1 MNLRLLSLA
10 LSLCLP
16 LPALAQEEPGED
28 EFAEL
33 LDVLA
38 EETEVATRTRMNS
51 DYVPGIV
58 TVLEAR
64 TLEAQGARTVWD
76 ALSYVPGVEAWRD
89 PSGTPTITVR
99 GIPFPFNSGSVQVLF
114 DSVPIAAEA
123 AGLNGAA
130 LLLPLAQVERI
141 EFVRGPG
148 SVVYGD
154 YAFQGLLNVVT
165 RTDAGAVEVAEGS
178 HDDHWGNLRL
188 AGAGERWHVSAQVAA
203 YDTNDA
209 EVPTNRSADEE
220 RRYAAVNLGAGG
232 FELVAHAVARDLLGN
247 DAASANTVFN
257 ERSSAVEARYRHAFS
272 PTLEARARLQHLSN
286 DLATGGIG
294 FEGGHDEAGL
304 DLLWTGWS
312 GQTWLAGVEYNH
324 GEIDSAFQRQAS
336 PPGQPPRPPIQIG
349 ARSRRA
355 LSAYAQ
361 GQFALTDTLQ
371 ATLGARWDDNSTIGT
386 RLTPRAS
393 LVWRAAENHIL
404 KAQYAEGFRS
414 PTFFELYITPGQPM
428 LDYEVNRT
436 AELNYVY
443 QRPGTTARATL
454 FRSRIDDMVFRNF
467 GGIGFGNVAQAES
480 DGVELEINQQFGAQV
495 RLDASVAKFDSKHDR
510 NTTSTLV
517 DLGASADWL
526 ANAAL
531 LWTPGTDHAFG
542 VRWNR
547 IGTRG
552 SAPPGDERYDRVDV
566 SYTRR
571 DFLREGIELQLAVAN
586 ALDDRM
592 VYFNP
597 SPTADMPI
605 GYQRRSAW
613 LRLAWEW

>member
-1 MNLRLLSLA
+1 MRPHLLAIALA
-10 LSLCLP
+10 AALP
-16 LPALAQEEPGED
+16 LPAFAQEAEGEE

-64 TLEAQGARTVWD
+64 TLEAQGARTLWD

-89 PSGTPTITVR
+89 ASGTPTITVR

-165 RTDAGAVEVAEGS
+165 RTDLHGVELARGS
-178 HDDHWGNLRL
+178 HGENWGNLRL
-188 AGAGERWHVSAQVAA
+188 AGAGGDWRVAA
-203 YDTNDA
+203 QLAGYDTDDA
-209 EVPTNRSADEE
+209 VVPANRSADED
-220 RRYAAVNLGAGG
+220 RRYAAFNAQFHG
-232 FELVAHAVARDLLGN
+232 FELVAHAVERDLRGN
-247 DAASANTVFN
+247 DAASANILFD
-257 ERSSAVEARYRHAFS
+257 ERSRALEARYRHAFG
-272 PTLEARARLQHLSN
+272 PQLEARARLQHLSN
-286 DLATGGIG
+286 DLRTGGIG

-304 DLLWTGWS
+304 DFLWTAGS
-312 GQTWLAGVEYNH
+312 GQTWLFGAEYNH
-324 GEIDSAFQRQAS
+324 GEVDSAFQRQPA
-336 PPGQPPRPPIQIG
+336 PPGQPPRPPTVID

-355 LSAYAQ
+355 VSAYAQ
-361 GQFALTDTLQ
+361 GQFALTEALQ
-371 ATLGARWDDNSTIGT
+371 ATVGARWDDNGTIGT
-386 RLTPRAS
+386 RVTPRAS

-436 AELNYVY
+436 FELNYVY

-467 GGIGFGNVAQAES
+467 AGIGFGNVAQAES
-480 DGVELEINQQFGAQV
+480 DGVELELNHQFGSSV
-495 RLDASVAKFDSKHDR
+495 RFDGAVARFDSRHDR
-510 NTTSTLV
+510 NTTLTAV
-517 DLGASADWL
+517 DIGASADWL

-531 LWTPGTDHAFG
+531 LWTPGSRNAFG
-542 VRWNR
+542 LRWNR
-547 IGTRG
+547 IGTRA
-552 SAPPGDERYDRVDV
+552 SAPAGTAHYDRVDL

-571 DFLREGIELQLAVAN
+571 DFLLDGLELQLAAGN
-586 ALDDRM
+586 ALDESM
-592 VYFNP
+592 VYLNP
-597 SPTADMPI
+597 APNADMPI
-605 GYQRRSAW
+605 AYQRRSAW

>member
-1 MNLRLLSLA
+1 MKTRLLTLA
-10 LSLCLP
+10 LSLALP
-16 LPALAQEEPGED
+16 LPALAQDEAGDD

-38 EETEVATRTRMNS
+38 EETEVATRTKMNS

-58 TVLEAR
+58 TVLDAR
-64 TLEAQGARTVWD
+64 TLEALGARTVWD
-76 ALSYVPGVEAWRD
+76 ALSHVPGVEAWRD
-89 PSGTPTITVR
+89 PAGTPTITVR

-165 RTDAGAVEVAEGS
+165 RTDAGAVEVADGS
-178 HDDHWGNLRL
+178 HDEHWGNLRL
-188 AGAGERWHVSAQVAA
+188 AGAGERWHASAQVAA

-209 EVPTNRSADEE
+209 AVPANRSADEE
-220 RRYAAVNLGAGG
+220 RRYAAINLGVGG
-232 FELVAHAVARDLLGN
+232 FELVAHSVARDLQGN
-247 DAASANTVFN
+247 DAASANTLFN
-257 ERSSAVEARYRHAFS
+257 ERSSAVEARYKHAFGES
-272 PTLEARARLQHLSN
+272 LEVRARLQHLSN
-286 DLATGGIG
+286 DLGTGGVG

-304 DLLWTGWS
+304 DLLYTGWS
-312 GQTWLAGVEYNH
+312 GQTWLGGVEYNH
-324 GEIDSAFQRQAS
+324 GEIDSAFQRQMS
-336 PPGQPPRPPIQIG
+336 PPGQPPRPPTEIG

-355 LSAYAQ
+355 VSVYAQ

-386 RLTPRAS
+386 RVTPRAS

-436 AELNYVY
+436 FELNYVY
-443 QRPGTTARATL
+443 SRPGSTARATL

-467 GGIGFGNVAQAES
+467 GGIGFANVAQAES
-480 DGVELEINQQFGAQV
+480 EGVELEWNRQFGSRWRFDTA
-495 RLDASVAKFDSKHDR
+495 LGWFDSRHNR
-510 NTTSTLV
+510 NTSLTDVEL
-517 DLGASADWL
+517 LASADWL
-526 ANAAL
+526 ANVGL
-531 LWTPGTDHAFG
+531 LWTPGSRSAVGLH
-542 VRWNR
+542 WNR
-547 IGTRG
+547 VGTRG
-552 SAPPGDERYDRVDV
+552 SAPPGATQYDRVDLA
-566 SYTRR
+566 YTRR
-571 DFLREGIELQLAVAN
+571 HLGWDGLELQLGVSN
-586 ALDDRM
+586 ALDETT
-592 VYFNP
+592 VFLNP
-597 SPTADMPI
+597 APTGDMPI
-605 GYQRRSAW
+605 IFQRRSAW
-613 LRLAWEW
+613 VRLAWEW

>member
-1 MNLRLLSLA
+1 MNFRLLTLA
-10 LSLCLP
+10 LSLCVP
-16 LPALAQEEPGED
+16 LHSLAQDEAGED

-64 TLEAQGARTVWD
+64 TLEAMGARTVWD

-89 PSGTPTITVR
+89 PNGTPTITVR

-130 LLLPLAQVERI
+130 LMLPLAQVERI

-165 RTDAGAVEVAEGS
+165 RTDAGAVEVADGS
-178 HDDHWGNLRL
+178 HDEHWGNLRL
-188 AGAGERWHVSAQVAA
+188 AGAGEHWHAAAQVGA

-209 EVPTNRSADEE
+209 VVPTNRSADEE
-220 RRYAAVNLGAGG
+220 RRYAAVNLGVGG
-232 FELVAHAVARDLLGN
+232 FELVAHSVARDLRGN
-247 DAASANTVFN
+247 DAASANTRFN
-257 ERSSAVEARYRHAFS
+257 ERSSAVEARYRHVFS

-304 DLLWTGWS
+304 DLIWTGWS
-312 GQTWLAGVEYNH
+312 GQTWLGGVEYNH
-324 GEIDSAFQRQAS
+324 GEIDSAFQRQAT
-336 PPGQPPRPPIQIG
+336 PPGQPPRPPIVIG

-355 LSAYAQ
+355 VSAYAQ
-361 GQFALTDTLQ
+361 GQFALTDELQ
-371 ATLGARWDDNSTIGT
+371 ATLGARWDDHSTIGT
-386 RLTPRAS
+386 RLTPRVS

-414 PTFFELYITPGQPM
+414 PTFFELYTTPNQPM
-428 LDYEVNRT
+428 LDFEVNRT
-436 AELNYVY
+436 LELNYVY
-443 QRPGTTARATL
+443 SRPGTTARATL

-467 GGIGFGNVAQAES
+467 GGIGFANVAQAES
-480 DGVELEINQQFGAQV
+480 EGVELEWNQQFGSHLRV
-495 RLDASVAKFDSKHDR
+495 DAALGWFDSRHNR
-510 NTTSTLV
+510 NPTLTDV
-517 DLGASADWL
+517 EIRASADWL
-526 ANAAL
+526 ANLGL
-531 LWTPGTDHAFG
+531 LWTPGSRNAIGLH
-542 VRWNR
+542 WNR
-547 IGTRG
+547 VGTRDA
-552 SAPPGDERYDRVDV
+552 APPGAGQYDRVDLA
-566 SYTRR
+566 YTRR
-571 DFLREGIELQLAVAN
+571 HLVWEGLELQLGVSN
-586 ALDDRM
+586 ALDETT
-592 VYFNP
+592 VFINP
-597 SPTADMPI
+597 TANADMPI
-605 GYQRRSAW
+605 LFQRRTAW
-613 LRLAWEW
+613 VRLAWEW